1 MLIGTQ
7 FIKMAFV
14 TSQMK
19 FTTHATTWI
28 NLVDIM
34 LSEISKSQK
43 DKYRIFHFHEIPS
56 VVRFIE
62 TGSRMVVAVDGW
74 GRRNGSCS
82 E

>member
-7 FIKMAFV
+7 FIKMSFV

-19 FTTHATTWI
+19 FMTHATTWI

-43 DKYRIFHFHEIPS
+43 DKYHIFHFHEIPR
-56 VVRFIE
+56 VVKCIE
-62 TGSRMVVAVDGW
+62 TGSRMGVAMDWW